1 MRVPEDAPP
10 PSPELFFCEQHYGK
24 STRPAVQLSE
34 EERTAVVKVVRR
46 RVRELARMLHVESA
60 AASTMGGYSQMRAR
74 AKELAP
80 QIQEHMTLAQAL
92 EHLES

>member
-1 MRVPEDAPP
+1 
-10 PSPELFFCEQHYGK
+10 
-24 STRPAVQLSE
+24 
-34 EERTAVVKVVRR
+34 
-46 RVRELARMLHVESA
+46 MLHVESA